1 MRGRTLKHHIKEK
14 MKNPEFKRAWQ
25 DLDAEFSILEG
36 VIRVRK
42 EAGLTQEELAKRIG
56 TKQPALSRLEKGGF
70 EKANIET
77 LRRIANALDYK
88 LIVKF
93 EPKKVS
99 LEKGL

>member
-1 MRGRTLKHHIKEK
+1 MRGRNLKHHIKEK
-14 MKNPEFKRAWQ
+14 MKSPEFRKAWQ
-25 DLDAEFSILEG
+25 DLDTEFSILEG
-36 VIRVRK
+36 VLRARK

-88 LIVKF
+88 LTVKF
-93 EPKKVS
+93 EPKKARLSV
-99 LEKGL
+99 